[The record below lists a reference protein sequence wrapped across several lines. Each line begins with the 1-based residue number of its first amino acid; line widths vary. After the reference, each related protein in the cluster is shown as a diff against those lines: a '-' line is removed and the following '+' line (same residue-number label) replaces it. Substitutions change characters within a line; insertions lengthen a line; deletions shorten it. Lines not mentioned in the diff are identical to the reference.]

1 MGAHYLAS
9 SISYPINIHNDD
21 TGANDNDDS
30 RSFETPI
37 ITVLTLLVIQWSQ
50 QPHQIYQNFPHLE
63 KYIFKTEVKLSE
75 HHNLIN
81 QEYLP
86 QLL

>member
-37 ITVLTLLVIQWSQ
+37 ITVITLLVIQWSQ
-50 QPHQIYQNFPHLE
+50 QQHQIYQNFYTW
-63 KYIFKTEVKLSE
+63 KNIFLKLKS
-75 HHNLIN
+75 NCLSIKI
-81 QEYLP
+81 
-86 QLL
+86 